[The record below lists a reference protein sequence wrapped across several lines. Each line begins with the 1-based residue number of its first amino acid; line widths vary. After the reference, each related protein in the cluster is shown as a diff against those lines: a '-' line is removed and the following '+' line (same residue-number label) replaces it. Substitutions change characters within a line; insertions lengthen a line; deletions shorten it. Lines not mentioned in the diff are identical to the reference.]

1 MYHRKRWLTCAH
13 VRDFVPNQTEKHL
26 TEQKLAIALYLSYS
40 EKRILIPILIQI
52 YKNSQEK

>member
-1 MYHRKRWLTCAH
+1 MWLTCAH